1 MITLAEKRDMI
12 LARETAFAKAV
23 AGVVIDK
30 PTLSLWMILIPVIF
44 VHFFYRL
51 NKYSQGTKDFT
62 RQFLLSRER
71 SLNES
76 LEALESNKKPDTN
89 KVRQMATIPEGT
101 SKAYVGWLKVMMDH
115 YSDLLASEGE
125 SYEEMV
131 RLVYRNRTNY
141 LLFLNSLGEAEKAF
155 DNALKPHLKKDTNG
169 VNDIVNKMEACTTR
183 LRREEASK
191 IFP

>member
-1 MITLAEKRDMI
+1 MITSAEKRDKI

-23 AGVVIDK
+23 SAAVIDK
-30 PTLSLWMILIPVIF
+30 PVLSLWMILIPVIF

-51 NKYSQGTKDFT
+51 NKYSQGRKEFA

-71 SLNES
+71 SLNEA
-76 LEALESNKKPDTN
+76 LEAMESDRKPDAN

-101 SKAYVGWLKVMMDH
+101 AKTYIKWLKVMMDH
-115 YSDLLASEGE
+115 YSDLLTSAGE

-131 RLVYRNRTNY
+131 RSVYKNRTNY
-141 LLFLNSLGEAEKAF
+141 LLFLNNLGEAEKAF
-155 DNALKPHLKKDTNG
+155 DNALKPHLQKDTNG
-169 VNDIVNKMEACTTR
+169 VNDIVNKIEACTTQ
-183 LRREEASK
+183 LRREEATR

>member
-1 MITLAEKRDMI
+1 MATLAEKRDKI
-12 LARETAFAKAV
+12 LARETLFANRVSA
-23 AGVVIDK
+23 VVIEK

-51 NKYSQGTKDFT
+51 NKYSQGRKDFA

-76 LEALESNKKPDTN
+76 LEALESGRKPDTN
-89 KVRQMATIPEGT
+89 KIRQMATIPEGT
-101 SKAYVGWLKVMMDH
+101 SQTYVKWLKIMVDH
-115 YSDLLASEGE
+115 YSDLLACKGE
-125 SYEEMV
+125 SYEDMV
-131 RLVYRNRTNY
+131 RSVYKNRTNY

-169 VNDIVNKMEACTTR
+169 VNDIVNTIEVCTTQ